1 MSDEQSMTA
10 SEQAKHLADMKVT
23 LNPHEKTLNP
33 NEQILNLKETDRD
46 QAERDEYSRKL
57 AKVDTHTHS
66 KFHFGNSI
74 SNTRS

>member
-1 MSDEQSMTA
+1 MSEDSSMTA
-10 SEQAKHLADMKVT
+10 SEQAKYQADMKVT

-66 KFHFGNSI
+66 KFNFGSSI
-74 SNTRS
+74 SNPRS